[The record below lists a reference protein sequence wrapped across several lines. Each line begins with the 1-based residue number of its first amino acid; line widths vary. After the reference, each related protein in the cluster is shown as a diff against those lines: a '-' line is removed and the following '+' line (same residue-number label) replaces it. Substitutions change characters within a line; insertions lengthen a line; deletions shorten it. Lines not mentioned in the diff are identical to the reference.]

1 MTNEAAP
8 SLPPEIRKL
17 SFLVAEQNPALQK
30 SIVTALQAAGATRI
44 LTAAAGNAAWSI
56 WKNGKQ
62 VDVFV
67 CASNLPEMPG
77 ADMASRLR
85 ADKDLQVQPG
95 FILLS
100 SEASD
105 QAAKDAIDKGVD
117 VVLRKP
123 FPADQIIPKIIETIG
138 IRKQAGG
145 KDLSQRS
152 LEQELLHARLPVELV
167 FDRYTNQ
174 VECEEV
180 SLQKCIIRVTNNYGL
195 GTVLNLRFPR
205 PSGGEEQYF
214 RPVKGIVM
222 KTERV
227 PREIG
232 VYRLHIQFNA
242 PIKEQQG
249 VQELL
254 RASMMAKPSG

>member
-17 SFLVAEQNPALQK
+17 NFLVAEQNPALQK
-30 SIVTALQAAGATRI
+30 SIVSALQAAGATRV
-44 LTAAAGNAAWSI
+44 LTAAGGNAAWSI
-56 WKNGKQ
+56 WKNGKT

-67 CASNLPEMPG
+67 CASNLPELPG
-77 ADMASRLR
+77 VEMATRLR
-85 ADKDLQVQPG
+85 AEKDLDVQPG

-100 SEASD
+100 SESSEE
-105 QAAKDAIDKGVD
+105 AAKEAIGKGVD
-117 VVLRKP
+117 IVLKKP
-123 FPADQIIPKIIETIG
+123 FPADQLIPKIVETVE
-138 IRKQAGG
+138 IRKQSGG
-145 KDLSQRS
+145 KDLSARS
-152 LEQELLHARLPVELV
+152 LEQELLQARLPVELV
-167 FDRYTNQ
+167 FDRYTTQ

-205 PSGGEEQYF
+205 PSGGDEQFF

-222 KTERV
+222 KTERI

-232 VYRLHIQFNA
+232 VYRLHIQFNS

-254 RASMMAKPSG
+254 RASMISKPSG